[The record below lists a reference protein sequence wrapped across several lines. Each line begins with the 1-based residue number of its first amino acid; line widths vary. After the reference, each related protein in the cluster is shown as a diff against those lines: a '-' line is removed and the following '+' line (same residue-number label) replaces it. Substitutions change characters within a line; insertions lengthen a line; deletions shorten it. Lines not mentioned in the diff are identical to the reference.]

1 MELCLTE
8 VGLGRA
14 RSSQVS
20 QPSLCYNPIV
30 TSASDIRVCVT
41 LWQYAQT
48 SDVMT
53 TEHWPLV
60 TQGDD
65 SWPGPAQ
72 DTGVPWPRGI
82 TSDHWPW
89 CGDVTPDLSSPS
101 DKLTGDEDDVNI
113 SCKRSCLF
121 YKIVSKAQAATA
133 ILDMSTKC
141 ECGKQVSPSL
151 DVCELWVFP
160 PSACTLHQECQEHSW
175 HPLISV
181 LEGRNKTAKFSSCH
195 NLSTQHMFC
204 PQAPLN
210 LFQNNF
216 ADRGTLLVMPTSSRG
231 EINVISCGR
240 VCCPHSGHYDTLCFS
255 PVIPSCFKSCNGHLA
270 MLKGGWE
277 YTGSVTVTR
286 RGAERW
292 RKWWFMLTI
301 NSVEA
306 RTEPS

>member
-1 MELCLTE
+1 MWVWKASVTKFRCMW
-8 VGLGRA
+8 V
-14 RSSQVS
+14 VS
-20 QPSLCYNPIV
+20 VPSLCLHV
-30 TSASDIRVCVT
+30 TSGMSGT
-41 LWQYAQT
+41 FLT
-48 SDVMT
+48 SA
-53 TEHWPLV
+53 H
-60 TQGDD
+60 
-65 SWPGPAQ
+65 
-72 DTGVPWPRGI
+72 
-82 TSDHWPW
+82 
-89 CGDVTPDLSSPS
+89 LSSRGEEQNCKVFFLS
-101 DKLTGDEDDVNI
+101 QSLNI
-113 SCKRSCLF
+113 
-121 YKIVSKAQAATA
+121 
-133 ILDMSTKC
+133 
-141 ECGKQVSPSL
+141 
-151 DVCELWVFP
+151 
-160 PSACTLHQECQEHSW
+160 
-175 HPLISV
+175 
-181 LEGRNKTAKFSSCH
+181 
-195 NLSTQHMFC
+195 TQHMFC

-231 EINVISCGR
+231 EINVISCGL